1 MWFGCYLLVGTKEG
15 QSNNH
20 EIYLYDGGRIF
31 NYREVGFRLEDAGS
45 DADTEEDVD
54 LDCRHHDVTLM
65 FYADKSQH
73 DHVS

>member
-1 MWFGCYLLVGTKEG
+1 MLPACWDKGRIED

-31 NYREVGFRLEDAGS
+31 NHREVGFRLEDAAS
-45 DADTEEDVD
+45 DADTEEDID
-54 LDCRHHDVTLM
+54 FDCHDVTLKV
-65 FYADKSQH
+65 YADKSQH

>member
-1 MWFGCYLLVGTKEG
+1 MLPACWDKGRIED

-45 DADTEEDVD
+45 DADTKEDVD